1 MTEAAYSVS
10 GNVGQGAV
18 GRGQKGEIIKG
29 HQETGGEE
37 YVHYLECSHAVMNIY
52 VYMTKLIK
60 LYTLNMCS
68 LLYIMIFY

>member
-10 GNVGQGAV
+10 GNVGQGQWKAE
-18 GRGQKGEIIKG
+18 GRDYTGPSGNF
-29 HQETGGEE
+29 GGEE
-37 YVHYLECSHAVMNIY
+37 YAHDLDCSHAVMNIY